1 MEVDLVARY
10 VGYVRH
16 PGTVLNGPAVRSCT
30 QVIHTGSARGTM
42 VALPKW
48 FYVAMQVCTSRA
60 PAPRAWLL
68 AGGTRDAACA
78 I

>member
-1 MEVDLVARY
+1 
-10 VGYVRH
+10 
-16 PGTVLNGPAVRSCT
+16 
-30 QVIHTGSARGTM
+30 M